1 MYKLFVNQ
9 SIKIFH
15 HSPQSH
21 LEVVHS
27 NSWLCLLPKYSHF
40 SLTNSFQFQFS
51 MQILTTEVV
60 GCLYSK
66 FSIILMQNRL
76 SSSTE
81 LFVLLQFKFSSTF
94 VGAVSSEWQEL
105 RFAENH

>member
-1 MYKLFVNQ
+1 MECINYLL
-9 SIKIFH
+9 IKASNFFITV
-15 HSPQSH
+15 HSRRS
-21 LEVVHS
+21 S

-81 LFVLLQFKFSSTF
+81 LFVLLQFKFSSTL
-94 VGAVSSEWQEL
+94 VGAVSSEW
-105 RFAENH
+105 